1 MKSYRFGTAL
11 ALALTLAGCR
21 FDRSRSP
28 VCGFELLAG
37 PRLIQDRLND
47 ARALLTDAPRGLPD
61 VLPARVA
68 GRADTAH
75 AIRGTA
81 QGQLALVY
89 EGAYFPPG
97 ISDSTVYGLLV
108 VDDSSERVI
117 GLARGSVT
125 AITGKEI
132 RLRADTICLHGD
144 TPGAAVIARRVRER
158 LDASGTQV
166 RPLGEFL
173 RREA

>member
-1 MKSYRFGTAL
+1 MRSYRLGA
-11 ALALTLAGCR
+11 ALALTLAACS
-21 FDRSRSP
+21 FDRRRSP

-68 GRADTAH
+68 GQSDTAH
-75 AIRGTA
+75 AIRGAA

-89 EGAYFPPG
+89 EGTYFPPG
-97 ISDSTVYGLLV
+97 ITDSTVYGLLV

-117 GLARGSVT
+117 GLLVYEGIAPPKQYPRIGVVAHDAATVPLFGVRVNWASIYNPRCPLLGS
-125 AITGKEI
+125 A
-132 RLRADTICLHGD
+132 
-144 TPGAAVIARRVRER
+144 P
-158 LDASGTQV
+158 
-166 RPLGEFL
+166 P
-173 RREA
+173 